1 MIDEITVFTITVK
14 WDPVD
19 CMYQKGV
26 ITNYAIQYYKQDRE
40 NETIVNATSMLEYT
54 ITDLHP
60 LTMYVIEVAA
70 VNDAGIGIY
79 GNITAKTKLCKLQSF
94 SLLIRIEVC
103 ISIVEIVVLSKTS
116 TTIMLEWSKP
126 NYTAMKTLTILWRMD
141 SLCMYEGNVD
151 GETVNSTIVAPY
163 EITELKAYSSYVI
176 TVCVEDLVCK
186 SVNETTSESGMVTQ
200 WTHFY

>member
-1 MIDEITVFTITVK
+1 MIDEITVFTINVK

-19 CMYQKGV
+19 CMYRKVV

-40 NETIVNATSMLEYT
+40 NETIVNATTSMLEYT
-54 ITDLHP
+54 ITDLQP
-60 LTMYVIEVAA
+60 LTTYVIEVAA

-94 SLLIRIEVC
+94 SLLIQKESPLVC
-103 ISIVEIVVLSKTS
+103 ICIVEIVVLSKTS
-116 TTIMLEWSKP
+116 TSIMLEWSEP

-141 SLCMYEGNVD
+141 SLCMYEDNVD
-151 GETVNSTIVAPY
+151 GGTVNSTIIAPY
-163 EITELKAYSSYVI
+163 VITELKAYSSYNI

-200 WTHFY
+200 